1 MRLRLSRLRLAT
13 QLFLL
18 QVVLVGLILV
28 VGTGAA
34 LVFAQRDG
42 QAGTRQRVLDIAQT
56 FAGAPGITAALR
68 EPDPSATLQPLAES
82 VRHETGVDF
91 IVVMSPQRVR
101 YSHPDPAQIGRRFIG
116 HVGPALSGRAFTE
129 TYTGTL
135 GPSIRAVV
143 PVRSEGRVVALVAI
157 GITTTRVTD
166 QLQARIPAILSIGL
180 LGFGLAAFGAL
191 LVSRRLRRQTLGLE
205 PAEITRMYEHHDAV
219 LHSVREGVLVLDRD
233 RRLLLANDEAVRLL
247 ALPSQAIG
255 RPVAELPVP
264 PPLRELLQSGRPV
277 TDEIQLTDEQ
287 VLVVGQRPATRDG
300 RDLGSVVTLR
310 DHTELEALTGELNSI
325 RGFTEALR
333 AQAHEAANRLHTVIT
348 LVELGKAAQAVSFA
362 TAELATAQQL
372 TDRLLNAVE
381 EPVLSALLL
390 GKAAQ
395 ANERGVELVIT
406 DDTAMTGTVIEP
418 RDLVTLAGNLIDNA
432 IDAAQTAPE
441 PRRVVVTI
449 REEDDAVV
457 VRVADSG
464 PGLDPGLLE
473 EAFTRG
479 WSTKTADPAD
489 PAGPAHGRG
498 LGLGLVR
505 QVTRR
510 YGGEIRLENQDGA
523 VFTVH
528 LPQPAG
534 RRAGTEREGGAGTGK
549 PSTGKPGTGGPPTVS
564 PPTVSPPAT
573 SQPTQKASS

>member
-1 MRLRLSRLRLAT
+1 MSLRLSRLTLVT

-18 QVVLVGLILV
+18 QVVVVGLVLV
-28 VGTGAA
+28 VGIGAA

-42 QAGTRQRVLDIAQT
+42 QSGTRQRVLDIART
-56 FAGAPGITAALR
+56 FAGSPDVIVALR
-68 EPDPSATLQPLAES
+68 EPDPSARLQPLAES
-82 VRHETGVDF
+82 VRRETGVDF
-91 IVVMSPQRVR
+91 VVVMSTDRVR
-101 YSHPDPAQIGRRFIG
+101 YSHPDPARIGQRFIG
-116 HVGPALSGRAFTE
+116 HIAPALAGRGFTE

-135 GPSIRAVV
+135 GPSIRAVA
-143 PVRSEGRVVALVAI
+143 PVRDRGRVAALVAI

-166 QLQARIPAILSIGL
+166 QLQARIPATLGVAL

-219 LHSVREGVLVLDRD
+219 LHAVREGVLVLDRN

-247 ALPSQAIG
+247 GLPAG
-255 RPVAELPVP
+255 APGLPVAELPVP

-277 TDEIQLTDEQ
+277 TDEIHLTDEQ

-300 RDLGSVVTLR
+300 RQLGTVVTLR

-325 RGFTEALR
+325 RGLTEALR

-348 LVELGKAAQAVSFA
+348 LVELGRAEQAVRFA
-362 TAELATAQQL
+362 TSELATAQQL
-372 TDRLLNAVE
+372 TDRLLDAVE

-406 DDTAMTGTVIEP
+406 EDTAMTSTLIEP
-418 RDLVTLAGNLIDNA
+418 RDLVTVAGNLIDNA

-449 REEDDAVV
+449 RNEHGAVV

-464 PGLDPGLLE
+464 PGLDPELLE
-473 EAFTRG
+473 EAFTWG
-479 WSTKTADPAD
+479 WSTKTAGPPGPTGDPE
-489 PAGPAHGRG
+489 HGRG

-505 QVTRR
+505 QVARR
-510 YGGEIRLENQDGA
+510 YGGEIRLENEQGA
-523 VFTVH
+523 VFTVR
-528 LPQPAG
+528 LPQPE
-534 RRAGTEREGGAGTGK
+534 RATR
-549 PSTGKPGTGGPPTVS
+549 
-564 PPTVSPPAT
+564 
-573 SQPTQKASS
+573 